1 MKHVDEDLYIG
12 DLSDTEYNSRLDSED
27 IEQVLT
33 LSRECSA
40 TDRTLVHVPIQDDG
54 TNGDEKLKHVI
65 QIARTLRQ
73 REGSLLVA
81 CGSGLSRSVLIA
93 AALMTLEEGN
103 RVPENVNRIKQVKA
117 AVSPQPDLMKQVNRL
132 AADIYT
138 A

>member
-12 DLSDTEYNSRLDSED
+12 DLLDTEYSGHLDSEN
-27 IEQVLT
+27 IEQVLV
-33 LSRECSA
+33 LDSDCRS
-40 TDRTLVHVPIQDDG
+40 TDRTLVHVPIQDNG

-117 AVSPQPDLMKQVNRL
+117 GVSPQPDLMKQVNRL

-138 A
+138 T